1 MENLSITGKIW
12 HQSTSHWVEGASLAQ
27 KLGLPELLGRLLI
40 SRNITDV
47 HTAASYL
54 QPTLKQLPNPN
65 TLQGIT
71 EATTRLA
78 TALKNKEKIAIFGD
92 YDVDG
97 ACAAAL
103 ALRYFRH
110 FGLAP
115 ILYVPDRLKEGYGP
129 NPAAM
134 ENLKEQGVDLVITV
148 DCGIQAFPAL
158 NKAAELGLDVILT
171 DHHQASAELP
181 PCVACVNPNR
191 LDDISELPMLCG
203 TSVIFYVLMALNA
216 HLRQA
221 DFFTQ
226 NNTKEPDLRQHLDLV
241 ALATVCDIMPLIGAN
256 RVLVSKGLQVMAQW
270 QNAGLAALKEV
281 AEVKEASTYAC
292 GFQLGPRINAAG
304 RVDDCTL
311 GAKLLATDNP
321 EEAQALAHQVH
332 AHNIKRQEIEKN
344 DLAEAM
350 AQAEKQCEKETP
362 PAIIL
367 KSELWHPG
375 TIGIVAARIK
385 EKFNRPT
392 FVFSITNG
400 IAKGSGR
407 SIPAVDLG
415 GGILVCT
422 DIILN
427 GGGHPMAGGL
437 SIYAAKLPEFTDRF
451 REFCDIQT
459 QNNPTAHTPE
469 LTIDTPL
476 NIAAANLETL
486 NTLKQLAPFGPKNP
500 EPLVILENITVS
512 FIKPVGSE
520 GKHLKM
526 AFQDSMGSTLSAI
539 SFGSANTPLEEL
551 LNASK
556 RGKKIDV
563 VGYLRHNEWQGVVR
577 PDFQL
582 RDARAHT

>member
-1 MENLSITGKIW
+1 MDNLSTTGKLW
-12 HQSTSHWVEGASLAQ
+12 QQTTAHWVEGANLAQ
-27 KLGLPELLGRLLI
+27 KLGLPELLGRLLLSRHI
-40 SRNITDV
+40 SDV
-47 HTAASYL
+47 QAAADFL
-54 QPTLKQLPNPN
+54 DPTLKQLPNPN
-65 TLQGIT
+65 TLQGIDAAT
-71 EATTRLA
+71 ERL
-78 TALKNKEKIAIFGD
+78 TSALKNKEKIAIFGD

-103 ALRYFRH
+103 ALRYFRA
-110 FGLAP
+110 FGLEP
-115 ILYVPDRLKEGYGP
+115 MLYVPDRLKEGYGP

-134 ENLKEQGVDLVITV
+134 EQLKKEGVELVITV
-148 DCGIQAFPAL
+148 DCGIQAFSAL
-158 NKAAELGLDVILT
+158 EKAAELGLDVLLT
-171 DHHQASAELP
+171 DHHQASEKLP

-216 HLRQA
+216 ELRA
-221 DFFTQ
+221 SGFFTE
-226 NNTKEPDLRQHLDLV
+226 NNMPEPDLRRHLDLV

-270 QNAGLAALKEV
+270 QNPGLAALKEV
-281 AEVKEASTYAC
+281 ADVKEADTYAC

-311 GAKLLATDNP
+311 GAKLLATNNT
-321 EEAQALAHQVH
+321 EEAASLAIQVH
-332 AHNIKRQEIEKN
+332 NHNIKRQEIEKN

-350 AQAEKQCEKETP
+350 QQAEAQCAEEVP
-362 PAIIL
+362 AAIIL
-367 KSELWHPG
+367 HSELWHPG

-392 FVFSITNG
+392 FIFSVTNG
-400 IAKGSGR
+400 VAKGSGR

-415 GGILVCT
+415 AGILVCT

-427 GGGHPMAGGL
+427 GGGHAMAGGL
-437 SIYAAKLPEFTDRF
+437 SINTDKLPEFTERF
-451 REFCDIQT
+451 REFCTVQT

-469 LTIDTPL
+469 LNIDTPL
-476 NIAAANLETL
+476 NLTAANLDTL
-486 NTLKQLAPFGPKNP
+486 DTLKQLAPFGPKNP
-500 EPLVILENITVS
+500 EPLVLLEGVVVS
-512 FIKPVGSE
+512 FIKPVGQA
-520 GKHLKM
+520 GKHLKLTLSD
-526 AFQDSMGSTLSAI
+526 QTGSTLGAI
-539 SFGSANTPLEEL
+539 SFSSANTPLEEL

-563 VGYLRHNEWQGVVR
+563 VGHLRHNEWQGVVK

-582 RDARAHT
+582 RDARPHS